1 LPLNAGAGAASSSSG
16 ERERRI
22 IDLQG
27 EGRDM
32 ARRSES
38 QLPMSIANPAISA
51 RGLRKVYAATKKA
64 PAKEALKGID
74 LDIPVGSI
82 FGLLGPN
89 GAGKSTFINILAG
102 LVTKTEGTASIWGF
116 DIDRNPRQSRA
127 SIGVVPQEINMDVF
141 FTPKEALEIQAG
153 LYGVPKAER
162 RTMEILSALGLE
174 DKANAYVRML
184 SGGMKRRLL
193 VAKAMVHGPPI
204 LILDEPTAGVDI
216 ELRKQLWDYVL
227 KLHAQGVTIVLT
239 THYLEEAQEL
249 CDRIAIIHQGEV
261 VACEPTEKLVASLDS
276 KTLLVTP
283 AEALAAAPA
292 ILPFSAEL
300 KGDGK
305 IAIPYQP
312 SSCEVSSII
321 DRLQEAGVRIKD
333 VTTVE
338 ADLED
343 VFLELTYNRDRQR
356 AFNGTQGRPS
366 VRP

>member
-1 LPLNAGAGAASSSSG
+1 MLNPDA
-16 ERERRI
+16 
-22 IDLQG
+22 
-27 EGRDM
+27 
-32 ARRSES
+32 
-38 QLPMSIANPAISA
+38 AISA
-51 RGLRKVYAATKKA
+51 RGLKKTYAAAKKS
-64 PAKEALKGID
+64 PAKEALKGVD
-74 LDIPVGSI
+74 LDVPVGSI

-102 LVTKTEGTASIWGF
+102 LVTKTGGAASVWGF
-116 DIDRNPRQSRA
+116 DIDKNPRQARA
-127 SIGVVPQEINMDVF
+127 AIGVVPQEINMDVF
-141 FTPKEALEIQAG
+141 FTPKEALDIQAG
-153 LYGVPKAER
+153 LFGVPKSER

-193 VAKAMVHGPPI
+193 VAKAMVHAPPI

-249 CDRIAIIHQGEV
+249 CDTIAIIHNGAV
-261 VACEPTEKLVASLDS
+261 VACEPKEKLIASLDS
-276 KTLLVTP
+276 KMLLVTP
-283 AEALAAAPA
+283 ADALSAPPA
-292 ILPFSAEL
+292 LHPYAAEL
-300 KGDGK
+300 KQDGR

-312 SSCEVSSII
+312 SSSEVASII

-333 VTTVE
+333 LTTVE

-356 AFNGTQGRPS
+356 GSAGSR
-366 VRP
+366 